1 MSTSSTITD
10 EGFAELLTH
19 ASWVRR
25 LAGSLVRDDALADD
39 LTQEAMLT
47 ALLHPPDTGLPARP
61 WLGQVVRNLVRM
73 RFRGERRRQVRE
85 VATHA
90 AAEQPGAHLDSPEQ
104 LLARVETQRRLT
116 SLVVGLEEPLRST
129 VLLRYYEGLSAADIA
144 ARQQVPAGTV
154 RWRLKTALDKLRA
167 ELDRAHG
174 GERQAWMA
182 IVAPLA
188 LDKESPGAAGA
199 AVGLKLHGA
208 LSLKA
213 LLPMTCLLVLG
224 ATGLFVAPHR
234 AAPPRPVVRLPT
246 PKEAPA
252 GGNEVGAAAPPRLAK
267 QERLELL
274 ARIGQAR
281 QHSAGA
287 SASTAA
293 GTVGELDKEYIRE
306 QMQALVPLVKEC
318 YENALRE
325 QPQLAGKLVVN
336 FTIVAEPEVGGL
348 VAESAIAAE
357 GSTILDP
364 AMRECVQET
373 MYGAK
378 FPPPQGGGEV
388 HVTYPFTFRADEQ
401 P

>member
-1 MSTSSTITD
+1 MSAPSAITD

-19 ASWVRR
+19 AGWVRR
-25 LAGSLVRDDALADD
+25 LAGSLVRDDSLADD

-47 ALLHPPDTGLPARP
+47 ALMHPPDTGRPARP
-61 WLGQVVRNLVRM
+61 WLGQVVRNLARM

-85 VATHA
+85 VATHVA
-90 AAEQPGAHLDSPEQ
+90 EEQPGAHLDSPEQ

-174 GERQAWMA
+174 GERRAWMA
-182 IVAPLA
+182 IVAPLV
-188 LDKESPGAAGA
+188 LDKESPGVPGA
-199 AVGLKLHGA
+199 AVGLKLPGA

-213 LLPMTCLLVLG
+213 LLPMTCLLALG
-224 ATGLFVAPHR
+224 ATGVFVAQHR
-234 AAPPRPVVRLPT
+234 AAPPRNMVRLPS

-252 GGNEVGAAAPPRLAK
+252 RGNEVGVAATPRLAK
-267 QERLELL
+267 QERQELL
-274 ARIGQAR
+274 ARIEQAR
-281 QHSAGA
+281 QQSGGA
-287 SASTAA
+287 SARTAD
-293 GTVGELDKEYIRE
+293 GPVGELDKEYIRE

-325 QPQLAGKLVVN
+325 QPQLTGKLVVN
-336 FTIVAEPEVGGL
+336 FTIVAEPDIGGL
-348 VAESAIAAE
+348 VAASAIAAE
-357 GSTILDP
+357 DSTILDP

-388 HVTYPFTFRADEQ
+388 YVTYPFTFQANG
-401 P
+401 PP